1 MDQSPPVIYL
11 LYGNDEFAIAQF
23 IKEIESKLGD
33 ADIAAMNT
41 TRLDGRNTNTA
52 ELLAAASAMP
62 FLAQRRIVILQ
73 YPTVNISSKEA
84 QKKFTGIL
92 EQIPETTG
100 LILVED
106 TSERDKVKKIQWLL
120 KWAAEDSK
128 RNLVK
133 EFGLPK
139 SYQMQGWIQAKA
151 RSLGASFTPAAAA
164 ELASLLGND
173 TRLATQEIEKLLA
186 FVNYQR
192 TIDVDDVEMITADTA
207 QADIFALV
215 DAISA
220 QQSRQ
225 AMSLLEK
232 LKDQQDA
239 MMILAMV
246 QRQFRLLL
254 QAREVL
260 DGGGDE
266 REITKQLKLHPFVSG
281 KLNNQA
287 RRFNLL
293 ELEMVYRRLL
303 DLDEGIKTGQIV
315 ADLALDTFVAAFT
328 NQ

>member
-1 MDQSPPVIYL
+1 
-11 LYGNDEFAIAQF
+11 
-23 IKEIESKLGD
+23 
-33 ADIAAMNT
+33 
-41 TRLDGRNTNTA
+41 
-52 ELLAAASAMP
+52 
-62 FLAQRRIVILQ
+62 
-73 YPTVNISSKEA
+73 
-84 QKKFTGIL
+84 
-92 EQIPETTG
+92 
-100 LILVED
+100 
-106 TSERDKVKKIQWLL
+106 
-120 KWAAEDSK
+120 
-128 RNLVK
+128 
-133 EFGLPK
+133 
-139 SYQMQGWIQAKA
+139 
-151 RSLGASFTPAAAA
+151 
-164 ELASLLGND
+164 
-173 TRLATQEIEKLLA
+173 
-186 FVNYQR
+186 
-192 TIDVDDVEMITADTA
+192 
-207 QADIFALV
+207 
-215 DAISA
+215 
-220 QQSRQ
+220 
-225 AMSLLEK
+225 LLEK